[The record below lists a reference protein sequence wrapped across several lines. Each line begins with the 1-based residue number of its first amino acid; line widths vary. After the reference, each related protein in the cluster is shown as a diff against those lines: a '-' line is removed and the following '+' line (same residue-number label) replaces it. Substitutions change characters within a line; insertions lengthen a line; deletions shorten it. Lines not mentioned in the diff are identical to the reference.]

1 MRGAAPLFVALLAIM
16 GCAMVLAEEEGQ
28 PMTEYLKE
36 GILAGG
42 RRGSTAAGAYSWG
55 NNGGASSN
63 RAGNVSLHPPAART
77 DPVPA
82 RAAGRGGR

>member
-1 MRGAAPLFVALLAIM
+1 MGRMRGAALHFALAIM
-16 GCAMVLAEEEGQ
+16 ACAVISVLAEDESQ

-55 NNGGASSN
+55 NNAGASSN
-63 RAGNVSLHPPAART
+63 RAGNVSLHACCKRKRPE
-77 DPVPA
+77 
-82 RAAGRGGR
+82 